1 MLLHQSKILN
11 NIGLF
16 PRLMR
21 YPNDMFLLW
30 KTCEYF
36 KPKSILEIGFFAG
49 QSLGIIAEASGPDAH
64 FTSVDVSHK
73 LRDTFDRLF
82 PVHNGKFLTISS
94 KDVIF
99 NEQFDFVHID
109 GDHSY
114 EYVLNDVDKVLPC
127 LHNNSIICMDDF
139 KISGVD
145 RVIKERLLGQH
156 NFVPFMSGDQEMFF
170 HHVSHTAEEF
180 IDNWVQDKANNF
192 IYFHNQDYHG
202 YTLLESKTP
211 NLFKEN
217 QSMFLQ
223 ALEFYNL

>member
-1 MLLHQSKILN
+1 
-11 NIGLF
+11 
-16 PRLMR
+16 MR

-49 QSLGIIAEASGPDAH
+49 QSLGIIIEASGPDAH
-64 FTSVDVSHK
+64 FTSVDTSYR
-73 LRDTFDRLF
+73 LRDTFDHLF
-82 PVHNGKFLTISS
+82 PSTNGKFMSIDS
-94 KDVIF
+94 KDIEL

-114 EYVLNDVDKVLPC
+114 EYVLNDVNKVLPL
-127 LHNNSIICMDDF
+127 LHTNSIICMDDF
-139 KISGVD
+139 KLPDVAK
-145 RVIKERLLGQH
+145 VIKEQLLGQN
-156 NFVPFMSGDQEMFF
+156 NFVPFISGDQEMFF
-170 HHVSHTAEEF
+170 HHVGHIADEF
-180 IDNWVQDKANNF
+180 LDTWIQDRATNF
-192 IYFHNQDYHG
+192 IYFHNWDYHG

-211 NLFKEN
+211 ILFVEN